1 MKIRYDGLIYSFKES
16 DSEILSKMH
25 EEHHYCGMFDHKGLK
40 RMHLKVQATLLLKC
54 SAEYCRCRVGI

>member
-1 MKIRYDGLIYSFKES
+1 MKIRYDGLIFSFEES

-40 RMHLKVQATLLLKC
+40 KDASE
-54 SAEYCRCRVGI
+54 SASNSSTEMFLFN